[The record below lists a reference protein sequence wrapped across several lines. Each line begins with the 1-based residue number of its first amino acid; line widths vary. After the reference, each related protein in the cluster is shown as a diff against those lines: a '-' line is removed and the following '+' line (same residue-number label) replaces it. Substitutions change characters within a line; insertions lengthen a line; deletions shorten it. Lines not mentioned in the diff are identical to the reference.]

1 MLYKILLH
9 FHSGWA
15 YLTILMGVMF
25 LIIVGFYALNKRA
38 RDQFVRKLGLFTI
51 ITFHV
56 QLVTGAILYF
66 ISPKVESGDTFYT
79 LEHPIMMFT
88 TVLLMTVANSKLK
101 KEKIVGF
108 ITMLLAL
115 VAMICLLV
123 MIPWGAWA
131 K

>member
-66 ISPKVESGDTFYT
+66 ISPRVESGDTFYV

-88 TVLLMTVANSKLK
+88 AVLLMTVANSKLK

-108 ITMLLAL
+108 VTMLLAL
-115 VAMICLLV
+115 IAMICLLV

>member
-1 MLYKILLH
+1 MLYKFLLH
-9 FHSGWA
+9 FHSGLA
-15 YLTILMGVMF
+15 YLTITMGVLF

-38 RDQFVRKLGLFTI
+38 RDKFIRKFGFFTI
-51 ITFHV
+51 IVFHL

-66 ISPKVESGDTFYT
+66 ISPKVESGDTFYV

-88 TVLLMTVANSKLK
+88 AVLLMTVANSKLK
-101 KEKIVGF
+101 KEKIVG
-108 ITMLLAL
+108 IVTMLLAL

-123 MIPWGAWA
+123 MIPYDTWG